1 MSYEQLESRIGFVV
15 YGENKWRIRITE
27 TKTGTPEVTYDAHG
41 QTVKE
46 ARRTIENIVN
56 CSFSPLQLNV
66 IHGYKHG
73 TAIKSML
80 EGETFSGRLAEKT
93 SPKNNPG
100 LTKLVLTGC

>member
-1 MSYEQLESRIGFVV
+1 MYFPGA
-15 YGENKWRIRITE
+15 N
-27 TKTGTPEVTYDAHG
+27 
-41 QTVKE
+41 
-46 ARRTIENIVN
+46 
-56 CSFSPLQLNV
+56 LQLNV